1 MITNKLKQ
9 EMKAQILTKRPIVP
23 HEERNWYHET
33 SSKKMASAFYS
44 KTKKKVQ
51 ESPI

>member
-9 EMKAQILTKRPIVP
+9 EMKAQTLTKRTIVP
-23 HEERNWYHET
+23 HEETSRYHET
-33 SSKKMASAFYS
+33 SSKKMASTFYS
-44 KTKKKVQ
+44 KTKNQVQ